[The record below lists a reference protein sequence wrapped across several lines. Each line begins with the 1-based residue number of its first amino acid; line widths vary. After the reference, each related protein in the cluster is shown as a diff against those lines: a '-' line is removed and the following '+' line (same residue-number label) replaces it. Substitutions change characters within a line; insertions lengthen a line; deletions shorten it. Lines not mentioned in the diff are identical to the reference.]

1 MIRLIVLG
9 SGDAFGSGGRN
20 FSAFVLSDGERYL
33 LLDCGPSTLPAF
45 KAAGLDPARVEAILV
60 SHCHGDHF
68 GGLPYFFIDYQFVSQ
83 RSSPLLLVGPEG
95 IEQRCR
101 ELLQATYPDVLQV
114 HNWRF
119 EVKYVGLEAG
129 WNFWEGEIRVEAFG
143 MEHGGIPSRGYRI
156 NWGGAVVGYTGDT
169 RWNPQ
174 ILSLAEG
181 CDLLLCECFFFEQD
195 HHSHVRY
202 KDILEHKGELRAR
215 RILLF
220 HPGPEMIQRMGEVEM
235 EMAEDGMVLE
245 I

>member
-9 SGDAFGSGGRN
+9 RGDAFGSGGRN

-129 WNFWEGEIRVEAFG
+129 RNFWEGEIRVEAFG